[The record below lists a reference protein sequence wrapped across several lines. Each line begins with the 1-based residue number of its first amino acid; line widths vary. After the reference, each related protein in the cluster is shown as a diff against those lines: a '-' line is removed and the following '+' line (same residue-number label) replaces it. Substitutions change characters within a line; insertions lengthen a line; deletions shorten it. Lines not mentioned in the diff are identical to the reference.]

1 MERYNYLEHMT
12 EDIAAELRWSFNAIE
27 WAKNMEDRDQF
38 ESDLYDQFF
47 TDGITGNDS
56 GSYYCNAWKAE
67 EALAHNWDLLAD
79 AIEEFGGDVDI
90 LRQGP
95 EACDVTIRCYL
106 LGQAITA
113 AVDLVDAEYSAEN
126 PDTIPA

>member
-27 WAKNMEDRDQF
+27 WAENMEDRDQF

-47 TDGITGNDS
+47 ADGITGNDS
-56 GSYYCNAWKAE
+56 GSYFCNAWKAE